1 MLRLRT
7 PSRIHITLIDLNGS
21 IGRVDGGVGL
31 ALEEPHIEIKAKE
44 SETFVLKGEP
54 INRERFEIAA
64 AKMAE
69 YCGRGAEIEVVSDYD
84 AHVGLGS
91 GTQISL
97 AVGRAFSELYGLNL
111 TTRQIAEIMGR
122 GGTSGI
128 GVAVFDHG
136 GLVVDGGHSTKEK
149 KSFLPSSAS
158 RAKPAPMI
166 ARLDFPDWNV
176 VLAIPDLKGFFG
188 EREVNL
194 FQKSCPVPLEDVRE
208 ICHLIL
214 MKMLPAV
221 VEADLDEFGKA
232 LKRIQELGFKKAE
245 VEQYGE
251 LIKGCFDLAD
261 CIGMSSTGPTVYA
274 ITDSNAGGIER
285 SLRDYFAEKGYECR
299 TIVTKA
305 RNRGVEI
312 EV

>member
-1 MLRLRT
+1 MLKLRT
-7 PSRIHITLIDLNGS
+7 PSRVHITLIDLNGA

-31 ALEEPHIEIKAKE
+31 ALEEPHIEIRVKE
-44 SETFVLKGEP
+44 HDDFILKGEP
-54 INRERFEIAA
+54 INRERFNLSAE
-64 AKMAE
+64 KMIK
-69 YCGRGAEIEVVSDYD
+69 YCGKGAEIEVLSDYE

-97 AVGRAFSELYGLNL
+97 AVGKAFSELYSLNL

-158 RAKPAPMI
+158 KAKPAPMI
-166 ARLDFPDWNV
+166 ARLDFPNWDV
-176 VLAIPDLKGFFG
+176 VLAIPELKGFFG
-188 EREVNL
+188 DAEINL
-194 FQKSCPVPLEDVRE
+194 FQKSCPVPLDDVRE

-221 VEADLDEFGKA
+221 VEADLDSLA
-232 LKRIQELGFKKAE
+232 ATIKRIQELGFKKAE
-245 VEQYGE
+245 VEQYGD

-261 CIGMSSTGPTVYA
+261 CAGMSSTGPTVYA
-274 ITDSNAGGIER
+274 ITDTNAREIER
-285 SLRDYFAEKGYECR
+285 SFRDYFAESGYECR
-299 TIVTKA
+299 TLITKA

-312 EV
+312 EI

>member
-7 PSRIHITLIDLNGS
+7 SSRIHITLIDLNGA
-21 IGRVDGGVGL
+21 IGRIDGGIGL
-31 ALEEPHIEIKAKE
+31 ALDEPHIEIKVRE
-44 SETFVLKGEP
+44 SDHLTLKGNFL
-54 INRERFEIAA
+54 NRERFEIAA
-64 AKMAE
+64 RRMMD
-69 YCGRGAEIEVVSDYD
+69 YCGKGAEIEVLSDYHS
-84 AHVGLGS
+84 HVGLGS

-111 TTRQIAEIMGR
+111 TTREIAEIMGR

-136 GLVVDGGHSTKEK
+136 GLIVDGGHSTKEK

-158 RAKPAPMI
+158 KAKPAPMI
-166 ARLDFPDWNV
+166 ARLDFPDWDI
-176 VLAIPDLKGFFG
+176 VLATPDLKGFFG

-194 FQKSCPVPLEDVRE
+194 FQESCPVPLEDVRE

-214 MKMLPAV
+214 MKILPAV
-221 VEADLDEFGKA
+221 AEADLDELGEA
-232 LKRIQELGFKKAE
+232 LRRIQELGFKRAE

-251 LIKGCFDLAD
+251 LIKGCFDFAD

-274 ITDSNAGGIER
+274 ITDSNAREIER
-285 SLRDYFAEKGYECR
+285 SLKSYFNEKGFDCR
-299 TIVTKA
+299 TLITKA